1 MKADEPGRAG
11 RSDPGPAS
19 ETGASLPFHYRDGQL
34 IVEELVLA
42 DLATDLAGQ
51 AAWVLS
57 HKALNAVFAGP
68 ARCLPVGLVGPL
80 EVLSMAAA
88 AGWWTTVVSSHELD
102 LAERAG
108 FPPERTAAAVGW
120 HDDGF
125 VKDALTRGIA
135 SLPALD
141 EADGQNIERIAR
153 LLGVEW
159 STSATLPAVVGLDGF
174 AQCGGL
180 LAPLLRGGATL
191 VLDTVWDGCSHD
203 VADVLP
209 VSHPVSPS
217 SDTCDVLL
225 TGLLSR
231 PSSVAEPVVT
241 AARLQGSWPS
251 ADEAPGRGDWIV
263 VPGQDALACRPPD
276 GAHTAPQQIMVHGAL
291 WRPLDQRPLPPA
303 TD

>member
-1 MKADEPGRAG
+1 MRADE
-11 RSDPGPAS
+11 
-19 ETGASLPFHYRDGQL
+19 PFHYRDGQL
-34 IVEELVLA
+34 TVEELVLA

-57 HKALNAVFAGP
+57 RKALSAVFAGP

-88 AGWWTTVVSSHELD
+88 AGWWTLVVSSHELD

-108 FPPERTAAAVGW
+108 FPPERTAAAAGW

-135 SLPALD
+135 SLPAVDELD
-141 EADGQNIERIAR
+141 EQNIERIAR
-153 LLGVEW
+153 LLGVERG
-159 STSATLPAVVGLDGF
+159 ATHQGGDRDGPTAPAGAHPAMPAVLGLDSF

-191 VLDTVWDGCSHD
+191 VLDTVWDGCCCD
-203 VADVLP
+203 EVDVLP
-209 VSHPVSPS
+209 VSQAVSPS
-217 SDTCDVLL
+217 GDTCDVLL

-241 AARLQGSWPS
+241 AARLHGSWS
-251 ADEAPGRGDWIV
+251 GADATPPRGEWLLLPI
-263 VPGQDALACRPPD
+263 QEALACRAPNV
-276 GAHTAPQQIMVHGAL
+276 AHSAPKLVMVQGAL
-291 WRPLDQRPLPPA
+291 WRPLDQRLLPPT